1 MSQHDH
7 NRSTRHHRHK
17 VVATLCLLAFFM
29 LMLPVA
35 VAQNPQQ
42 PRAAKP
48 GSKPERVSRITPQ
61 IPKANRYQKNKVFLE
76 NADRLSAN
84 EAISVDYQ
92 VLKGNVRFR
101 RGDMYMFCDSAYF
114 YDATSSLDAFG
125 HVRMEQG
132 DTLFVYADVL
142 HYYGDD
148 QLAQLRD
155 NVRLENRSTTLVTDN
170 LDYEI
175 DTNVGYYFDHGT
187 IVDNRNNTE
196 LTSVFGRYEL
206 DTKNAQFTTDVHL
219 ISDKYEMTTNQ
230 LDYNLNTHIA
240 TIVDETTIVSDSNTI
255 VTTNGWYNTQADDG
269 TLYAR
274 SRVIAKDGKTLVGD
288 TVYYNRQRNYGEA
301 RGDVVIT
308 DPNNKVILDGDYGYH
323 DDNAHYSYVTRRARA
338 REFSQQDTLYLH
350 ADTLCTLIN
359 DDSVRILR
367 AFNAV
372 RFYRK
377 DVQGIGDSLQMS
389 EADSIVN
396 IYHHAVVWSGER
408 QISGEEINVH
418 LNDSAADWATLP
430 QYGLMVEHV
439 GEDYYDQLSGK
450 TMKAYFENKEMRRL
464 DVDGNVLVIM
474 YPMESD
480 STYNKLVSAESSYL
494 RVLLK
499 EKQEVD
505 KITMWPEVTGKVIPL
520 YLAKRSQLYLPQ
532 FNWYDTYRPK
542 APDDIYDV
550 DGATRQLMSSPVDNP
565 RRLSEQ

>member
-196 LTSVFGRYEL
+196 LTSL
-206 DTKNAQFTTDVHL
+206 
-219 ISDKYEMTTNQ
+219 
-230 LDYNLNTHIA
+230 
-240 TIVDETTIVSDSNTI
+240 
-255 VTTNGWYNTQADDG
+255 
-269 TLYAR
+269 
-274 SRVIAKDGKTLVGD
+274 
-288 TVYYNRQRNYGEA
+288 
-301 RGDVVIT
+301 
-308 DPNNKVILDGDYGYH
+308 
-323 DDNAHYSYVTRRARA
+323 
-338 REFSQQDTLYLH
+338 
-350 ADTLCTLIN
+350 
-359 DDSVRILR
+359 
-367 AFNAV
+367 
-372 RFYRK
+372 
-377 DVQGIGDSLQMS
+377 
-389 EADSIVN
+389 
-396 IYHHAVVWSGER
+396 
-408 QISGEEINVH
+408 
-418 LNDSAADWATLP
+418 
-430 QYGLMVEHV
+430 
-439 GEDYYDQLSGK
+439 
-450 TMKAYFENKEMRRL
+450 
-464 DVDGNVLVIM
+464 
-474 YPMESD
+474 
-480 STYNKLVSAESSYL
+480 
-494 RVLLK
+494 
-499 EKQEVD
+499 
-505 KITMWPEVTGKVIPL
+505 
-520 YLAKRSQLYLPQ
+520 
-532 FNWYDTYRPK
+532 
-542 APDDIYDV
+542 
-550 DGATRQLMSSPVDNP
+550 
-565 RRLSEQ
+565 

>member
-396 IYHHAVVWSGER
+396 LYHHAVVWSGER

-542 APDDIYDV
+542 DPDDIYDV

>member
-1 MSQHDH
+1 MINRQLNKHSMS
-7 NRSTRHHRHK
+7 SRHR
-17 VVATLCLLAFFM
+17 VGVTLCLLVLFV
-29 LMLPVA
+29 LVLPQALAQSRKEA
-35 VAQNPQQ
+35 VAA
-42 PRAAKP
+42 RRGA
-48 GSKPERVSRITPQ
+48 KPERTAGIKPQ
-61 IPKANRYQKNKVFLE
+61 IPQANRYQKNKVFLE
-76 NADRLSAN
+76 NADRLTAN
-84 EAISVDYQ
+84 EEISVDYQ

-114 YDATSSLDAFG
+114 YEATSSLDAFG

-155 NVRLENRSTTLVTDN
+155 NVRLENRSTTLLTDN

-175 DTNVGYYFDHGT
+175 EGNVGYYFDHGT

-196 LTSVFGRYEL
+196 LSSLYGRYEL
-206 DTKNAQFTTDVHL
+206 NTKNAQFTTDVHL
-219 ISDKYEMTTNQ
+219 INDQYEMTTNQ

-240 TIVDETTIVSDSNTI
+240 SIIDETTIVSDSNTI
-255 VTTNGWYNTQADDG
+255 ITSNGWYNTQIDDA
-269 TLYAR
+269 TLYDR
-274 SRVIAKDGKTLVGD
+274 SVVLAKDGKTLVGD
-288 TVYYNRQRNYGEA
+288 TVYYNRKRNYGEA
-301 RGDVVIT
+301 RGNVIIT

-372 RFYRK
+372 RFYRS
-377 DVQGIGDSLQMS
+377 DVQGMGDSLQLS
-389 EADSIVN
+389 EADTIIN
-396 IYHHAVVWSGER
+396 IYHHAVVWSDAR

-418 LNDSAADWATLP
+418 LNDTTADWATLP
-430 QYGLMVEHV
+430 NYGLMVEHV

-450 TMKAYFENKEMRRL
+450 SMKAHFEEKEIRRL
-464 DVDGNVLVIM
+464 DVDGNVMVIM
-474 YPMESD
+474 FPQEDD
-480 STYNKLVSAESSYL
+480 STYNKMVNAESSYL

-499 EKQEVD
+499 PKQEVE
-505 KITMWPEVTGKVIPL
+505 KITMWPEVSGKVTPL
-520 YLAKRSQLYLPQ
+520 FLTRRSQLYLPQ
-532 FNWYDTYRPK
+532 FKWYDEYRPK
-542 APDDIYDV
+542 SPDDIYDES
-550 DGATRQLMSSPVDNP
+550 GLTRALMAMPAENP
-565 RRLSEQ
+565 RRAVQQ

>member
-1 MSQHDH
+1 
-7 NRSTRHHRHK
+7 
-17 VVATLCLLAFFM
+17 M

-396 IYHHAVVWSGER
+396 LYHHAVVWSGER

-542 APDDIYDV
+542 DPDDIYDV

>member
-323 DDNAHYSYVTRRARA
+323 DDNTHYSYVTRRARA

-396 IYHHAVVWSGER
+396 LYHHAVVWSGER

-542 APDDIYDV
+542 DPDDIYDV
-550 DGATRQLMSSPVDNP
+550 DGATRQLMSEPVDNP

>member
-42 PRAAKP
+42 PRATKP

-323 DDNAHYSYVTRRARA
+323 DDNTHYSYVTRRARA

-396 IYHHAVVWSGER
+396 LYHHAVVWSGER

-542 APDDIYDV
+542 DPDDIYDV

>member
-1 MSQHDH
+1 M
-7 NRSTRHHRHK
+7 
-17 VVATLCLLAFFM
+17 
-29 LMLPVA
+29 
-35 VAQNPQQ
+35 
-42 PRAAKP
+42 
-48 GSKPERVSRITPQ
+48 
-61 IPKANRYQKNKVFLE
+61 
-76 NADRLSAN
+76 
-84 EAISVDYQ
+84 
-92 VLKGNVRFR
+92 
-101 RGDMYMFCDSAYF
+101 
-114 YDATSSLDAFG
+114 
-125 HVRMEQG
+125 
-132 DTLFVYADVL
+132 L

-396 IYHHAVVWSGER
+396 LYHHAVVWSGER

-542 APDDIYDV
+542 DPDDIYDV

>member
-323 DDNAHYSYVTRRARA
+323 DDNTHYSYVTRRARA

-396 IYHHAVVWSGER
+396 LYHHAVVWSGER

-542 APDDIYDV
+542 DPDDIYDV

>member
-255 VTTNGWYNTQADDG
+255 VTTNGWYNTQADAG

-396 IYHHAVVWSGER
+396 LYHHAVVWSGER

-542 APDDIYDV
+542 DPDDIYDV

>member
-308 DPNNKVILDGDYGYH
+308 DPNNKVILVGDYGYH

-396 IYHHAVVWSGER
+396 LYHHAVVWSGER

-542 APDDIYDV
+542 DPDDIYDV